1 MYNGPDK
8 HKETLR
14 NSIRQRHFAIHEQWR
29 KLAAGL
35 GPSAAETFR
44 EYERAAQ
51 EMTVVSNS
59 AALRVRQLRE
69 DDLTPEAGRQRLIAE
84 ALAEGGKKRDAARA
98 RMRAAR
104 EVLAAKARAA
114 ALPTLDPKREAA
126 AREELCLLASGT
138 RDPVDVL
145 LELAAGDDEL
155 AGVAVSRYGES
166 LLRAKGV
173 HKAPE
178 LHRAV
183 EDQAVHAARQSA
195 DPKRQA
201 AAAAY
206 AALGELDKGMGV
218 AESLADN
225 ALEDEGVELG

>member
-1 MYNGPDK
+1 
-8 HKETLR
+8 
-14 NSIRQRHFAIHEQWR
+14 
-29 KLAAGL
+29 
-35 GPSAAETFR
+35 
-44 EYERAAQ
+44 
-51 EMTVVSNS
+51 MTVVSNS

-145 LELAAGDDEL
+145 L
-155 AGVAVSRYGES
+155 
-166 LLRAKGV
+166 
-173 HKAPE
+173 
-178 LHRAV
+178 
-183 EDQAVHAARQSA
+183 
-195 DPKRQA
+195 
-201 AAAAY
+201 
-206 AALGELDKGMGV
+206 
-218 AESLADN
+218 
-225 ALEDEGVELG
+225 